1 MELISKDKKEAEKLL
16 IVDKQILNINKVICR
31 YIDNLDFFER
41 GVVSQ
46 DILSQLRNFVEHIML
61 KFYANGKDIDDC
73 YDNICLAIDY
83 VKTRGDLKVLRR
95 FHKYLQISVSH
106 YTLDEENSERLM
118 LKYYWYL
125 LKIKILLSD
134 RFSFEVLDNLDKFPI
149 VLDSNLQKYYKK
161 IAYKVNQY
169 TIQNIDK
176 SEKYY
181 VQKNKPF
188 FINQEIYYEVTFT
201 PANDY
206 ASKFDR
212 VIAFTKLE
220 IANNYSVKLNLIN
233 ETINILGRT
242 MPIIIINGWEV
253 AIRNCEFKNFS
264 SIVRGV
270 RSTTGQLEQKGISQF
285 LTSTGFTLPELVDL
299 SDLEFSRIKNQVTD
313 RVKRIV
319 FFNDLEYCR
328 QIIKANRPGGNILKY
343 LLYKMNN
350 KVIKNQRYDETNK
363 KLSNLYLKYGC
374 IPFDKMPF
382 NFSLIGHN
390 PRLSDLFASI
400 DVCGR
405 EYEIF
410 ARLIKNNTEIK
421 GKLFSP
427 LKKINGFDNIEKLI
441 RLYNSTLWF
450 GHLEASKLVIEF
462 GHCFINGY
470 RNDTYYIIS
479 ELEGLTNSGVQNYS
493 ESVKIWL
500 SEPNN
505 GVDCEEKKLALMQMF
520 QDSNVALIYGS
531 AGTGKSTLID
541 HISHFFA
548 DRSKLLLAQ
557 TNPAVDNLKRRVK
570 ASNCTFS
577 TITKF
582 IKSQIVDTDYD
593 LLIIDECSTVSNRN
607 MKRILKKANYKL
619 LVLVGD
625 PYQIA
630 SIRFGNWFSIARNF
644 VPETSVTELT
654 KPYRSEEEGLLT
666 LWDRVRKMDDTI
678 LEIIARQ
685 SYSTTLDAS
694 IFSQAEYD
702 EIILCLN
709 YDGLYGINN
718 INRFLQ
724 ESNPKPSIAWGVQN
738 YKVNDPILFN
748 DSERFSPVIY
758 NNMKGKISGI
768 KIFDK
773 NKPTERIQFDV
784 ELDIVINGIDA
795 YGQDFE
801 LLNNSDSKH
810 SIIRFYV
817 NKLDSTDED
826 DDGSSI
832 TVVPFQVAYAVS
844 IHKAQGLEYKSVK
857 IVITDEIEDMISH
870 NIFYTAITRA
880 REKLKIYW
888 TPEVESKIINNIE
901 PRNNNKDVALL
912 KKYMNKLRSVNTKR

>member
-1 MELISKDKKEAEKLL
+1 MNNIYKDTNAADELLKVDKK
-16 IVDKQILNINKVICR
+16 ILNINKVICR
-31 YIDNLDFFER
+31 HIDNLDFLER
-41 GVVSQ
+41 GEVSQ

-61 KFYANGKDIDDC
+61 KFYANGKDIDDS
-73 YDNICLAIDY
+73 YDNICLAIEY
-83 VKTRGDLKVLRR
+83 VKSRGDLKILRR
-95 FHKYLQISVSH
+95 FHKYLQIIASH

-125 LKIKILLSD
+125 LKIKILIRD
-134 RFSFEVLDNLDKFPI
+134 RFSFEILDNLDKFPI
-149 VLDSNLQKYYKK
+149 VLDSNLQEYYEK
-161 IAYKVNQY
+161 IAYKVNKY

-181 VQKNKPF
+181 IQKNKPF

-220 IANNYSVKLNLIN
+220 IADNYSVKLNLIN
-233 ETINILGRT
+233 ENINILGKT

-270 RSTTGQLEQKGISQF
+270 RTTTGGVEQKNISLF
-285 LTSTGFTLPELVDL
+285 LTSTGFSLSELVNF
-299 SDLEFSRIKNQVTD
+299 SDLEFLRIKQQVTN
-313 RVKRIV
+313 RVKKIG

-328 QIIKANRPGGNILKY
+328 EIIKENLPGSNILKY

-350 KVIKNQRYDETNK
+350 KVIKNQKYDNPNN
-363 KLSNLYLKYGC
+363 KLSGLFLQNRC
-374 IPFDKMPF
+374 IPFDNMPF
-382 NFSLIGHN
+382 NFSPRGHN

-405 EYEIF
+405 QHEIF
-410 ARLIKNNTEIK
+410 ARLIRNNTEIK
-421 GKLFSP
+421 GNLFSP
-427 LKKINGFDNIEKLI
+427 LKEIIGFDNIEELTRI
-441 RLYNSTLWF
+441 YNSTLWP
-450 GHLEASKLVIEF
+450 GHLEASKLVIES

-470 RNDTYYIIS
+470 RNDTCFIIS
-479 ELEGLTNSGVQNYS
+479 ELKDLTNSGVQNYS
-493 ESVKIWL
+493 NSVKSWL
-500 SEPNN
+500 NQPNN
-505 GVDCEEKKLALMQMF
+505 GVDCDEKKVALTQMF
-520 QDSNVALIYGS
+520 QDSRVALIYGS

-548 DRSKLLLAQ
+548 VESKLLLAQ

-570 ASNCTFS
+570 ASNCTFL

-582 IKSQIVDTDYD
+582 IKSQIVDIDYD
-593 LLIIDECSTVSNRN
+593 LLIIDECSTVNNRY
-607 MKRILKKANYKL
+607 MKSILKKAKYKL

-625 PYQIA
+625 PYQIE
-630 SIRFGNWFSIARNF
+630 SIQFGNWFSIVRDF

-654 KPYRSEEEGLLT
+654 HPYRSKDEGLRT
-666 LWDRVRKMDDTI
+666 LWKRVRKMDDTI
-678 LEIIARQ
+678 LELISRQ
-685 SYSTTLDAS
+685 GYSTSLDPS
-694 IFSQAEYD
+694 IFSHAEND

-724 ESNPKPSIAWGVQN
+724 ESNPRLPISWGIQN
-738 YKVNDPILFN
+738 YKINDPILFN
-748 DSERFSPVIY
+748 ASERFAPVIY
-758 NNMKGKISGI
+758 NNMKGRIVGI
-768 KIFDK
+768 KIIDN

-801 LLNNSDSKH
+801 LLKNSDSKH
-810 SIIRFYV
+810 SIIRFCVY
-817 NKLDSTDED
+817 KLNSTDED
-826 DDGSSI
+826 DDGSSM
-832 TVVPFQVAYAVS
+832 TVVPFQIAYAVS

-857 IVITDEIEDMISH
+857 IVITEEIEEMISH

-888 TPEVESKIINNIE
+888 TPEVGIKILNNIK
-901 PRNNNKDVALL
+901 PQNNNKDVALL
-912 KKYMNKLRSVNTKR
+912 KNYMKS